1 MKILHLQ
8 MAVKFIQFEH
18 LRHKMKKQRWIYQK
32 ITAILSVS
40 ERLFIKKVKQYIFK
54 SKKSKIVTIM
64 T

>member
-1 MKILHLQ
+1 
-8 MAVKFIQFEH
+8 
-18 LRHKMKKQRWIYQK
+18 MKKQRWIYQK